1 MKLFTGRLVAPTMDA
16 QCFTDAKSTLIA
28 SSCDDL
34 ASLAPHG
41 PAAARGADEAKL
53 SQLLAMRV
61 DLGSVKHHT
70 AAVDYDNGSA
80 MLYRSQIDDLDAEI
94 SHYYHLRGGGGGRT
108 HAQNTSWKVAP
119 FDEIAVYRS
128 DPRHVT
134 KLMSRSSGLGVV
146 ITAGTHGCDVF

>member
-108 HAQNTSWKVAP
+108 HAQNTSWKVVP
-119 FDEIAVYRS
+119 FGEISVYRS
-128 DPRHVT
+128 DPRHVA
-134 KLMSRSSGLGVV
+134 KLMSRSDGLDVV
-146 ITAGTHGCDVF
+146 STARKRRWGEF

>member
-53 SQLLAMRV
+53 TQLLAMRV
-61 DLGSVKHHT
+61 DLGSVKHCASIVGAIKRPVRSFRT
-70 AAVDYDNGSA
+70 RFDDNDEKV
-80 MLYRSQIDDLDAEI
+80 Q
-94 SHYYHLRGGGGGRT
+94 YYG
-108 HAQNTSWKVAP
+108 P
-119 FDEIAVYRS
+119 
-128 DPRHVT
+128 DPPP
-134 KLMSRSSGLGVV
+134 
-146 ITAGTHGCDVF
+146 HGACPEGAKWSKC

>member
-80 MLYRSQIDDLDAEI
+80 VLYRYQIDDLDAEI
-94 SHYYHLRGGGGGRT
+94 SHYYHLSAGGGGRT
-108 HAQNTSWKVAP
+108 HAQNTSWKVVP
-119 FDEIAVYRS
+119 FDEIAAYRS

-134 KLMSRSSGLGVV
+134 KLMSRSGGLGVV

>member
-34 ASLAPHG
+34 SSLAPHG

-70 AAVDYDNGSA
+70 AVVDYDNGSA

-94 SHYYHLRGGGGGRT
+94 AHYPFEGWWRWSYPCPKYLVESGAVRRDRGVP
-108 HAQNTSWKVAP
+108 K
-119 FDEIAVYRS
+119 RS
-128 DPRHVT
+128 KARHEANE
-134 KLMSRSSGLGVV
+134 S
-146 ITAGTHGCDVF
+146 

>member
-1 MKLFTGRLVAPTMDA
+1 
-16 QCFTDAKSTLIA
+16 
-28 SSCDDL
+28 
-34 ASLAPHG
+34 
-41 PAAARGADEAKL
+41 
-53 SQLLAMRV
+53 MRV

-80 MLYRSQIDDLDAEI
+80 MLYRSQIDYLDAEI

-108 HAQNTSWKVAP
+108 HAPNTSWKVVP

-134 KLMSRSSGLGVV
+134 KLMSRSGGLDAVS
-146 ITAGTHGCDVF
+146 TARARRGGEF

>member
-1 MKLFTGRLVAPTMDA
+1 MDA
-16 QCFTDAKSTLIA
+16 QCFTDPKSTLMA

-41 PAAARGADEAKL
+41 PAAAHGADEAKL

-80 MLYRSQIDDLDAEI
+80 VFYRSQIDDLDAEI
-94 SHYYHLRGGGGGRT
+94 SHYYRLSAGGGGRT

-134 KLMSRSSGLGVV
+134 KLMSRSGGLGVV
-146 ITAGTHGCDVF
+146 ITLVRGAMGSFCGA